1 MVTMKKKINKFAFV
15 TAAVITTS
23 VFLIQPITAFA
34 AQVDGT
40 LALDLQTVM
49 QTALEKNHSLKVSR
63 IYPLTAQE
71 QIQLAQSAF
80 DPQISISGTT
90 ADQESW
96 DEPDGSST
104 LKVATEASVSKKL
117 ETGTSFS
124 ATLTAAEVDSE
135 TDATGDVGGRYL
147 RTVAAVSHPL
157 MKNKGLQANLR
168 DVTLATHQFQKSEFQ
183 LKQAVMDTVAQAQ
196 HLYWSYY
203 SALESQTVYEKSLE
217 LARRFIKEVEEKVK
231 MGSAARLD
239 LLQAR
244 SEVASREAEII
255 TAQNRVDNAADTLL
269 NYIYGEAKPGVIVS
283 CQTLPAIPTMAQ
295 GAFDEVTLVD
305 QAMTLRTDHLTAS
318 IDIDSADVNLAYYEN
333 QTKPDLTLDAAVGI
347 NDGHPDN
354 DAFAGDDLENYY
366 YGSVGLTLKFPWG
379 LRGEKANLATAKL
392 SKRQREVSRNAVRSQ
407 IVLDVRTALRDLKA
421 AIKRYE
427 TAQTASNYAEESL
440 EAEQVKFRNGLST
453 SYNVLLYQR
462 DLTDA
467 RVREVDALI
476 ACQTALITLH
486 QAVGNTLEVNN
497 IELASTK
504 EIR

>member
-1 MVTMKKKINKFAFV
+1 MKRKENRFAFV
-15 TAAVITTS
+15 TVA
-23 VFLIQPITAFA
+23 LIATAFLLTYPTTA
-34 AQVDGT
+34 SASQANDT

-49 QTALEKNHSLKVSR
+49 QTALEKNHQLKALR
-63 IYPLTAQE
+63 MNPLTARE

-80 DPQISISGTT
+80 DPQVSVTGST

-96 DEPDGSST
+96 DEPDDSST
-104 LKVATEASVSKKL
+104 LQVATEASVAKKM

-124 ATLTAAEVDSE
+124 ATLTAAEMDSE
-135 TDATGDVGGRYL
+135 TDTLGDVGGSYL
-147 RTVAAVSHPL
+147 RSTAAVSHPL
-157 MKNKGLQANLR
+157 MKNNGRQVNLR
-168 DVTLATHQFQKSEFQ
+168 SVTLATHQFRKSEFQ
-183 LKQAVMDTVAQAQ
+183 LKQAVMDTIAQAQ
-196 HLYWSYY
+196 NLYWAYY
-203 SALESQTVYEKSLE
+203 SALESLTVYEKSLE
-217 LARRFIKEVEEKVK
+217 LAQRFIREVDEKVK

-255 TAQNRVDNAADTLL
+255 TGQNRVDNAADTLL
-269 NYIYGEAKPGVIVS
+269 NYIYGEARPGVNVS
-283 CQTLPAIPTMAQ
+283 CQTLPAIPEMTNTLS
-295 GAFDEVTLVD
+295 DEKQLIH
-305 QAMTLRTDHLTAS
+305 QALALRTDHQTAG
-318 IDIDSADVNLAYYEN
+318 IDIESADVDLLYYEN

-354 DAFAGDDLENYY
+354 DAFVSDDLENYY
-366 YGSVGLTLKFPWG
+366 YGSVGITLKFPWG
-379 LRGEKANLATAKL
+379 FRGEKANLATAKL
-392 SKRQREVSRNAVRSQ
+392 SKRQLMINQDAVRSQ

-421 AIKRYE
+421 AVKRYE

-440 EAEQVKFRNGLST
+440 EAEQIKFRNGLST

-476 ACQTALITLH
+476 ACQTALIALH

-497 IELASTK
+497 IELAWL
-504 EIR
+504 EEPR